1 MKNKKSY
8 IFWMILLLV
17 FLSLF
22 LYQNSFVSHHKAQKV
37 FENPLKED
45 ETIFVSIKDHN
56 FSLRK
61 KGFDSLTER
70 LRFWDY
76 DNKTGNV
83 FLKEPSLMPSKYTP
97 LVFVYDRGNDSFEK
111 QENVLPISSFPYFIY
126 QNNFELEVIDID
138 KEGTLYFHFQDKEMS
153 LEKGQI
159 YKTTFLDGLKVRT
172 ISIENFGLKKLN
184 QFKLFPEVEAEMK
197 REKERLKKEEELLKK
212 KNKAKEEKAK
222 KIIETKKGDS

>member
-1 MKNKKSY
+1 V
-8 IFWMILLLV
+8 LL

-22 LYQNSFVSHHKAQKV
+22 LYQNSFVSHHKSQKV

-61 KGFDSLTER
+61 KGFDSLTES
-70 LRFWDY
+70 LRFWNY

-83 FLKEPSLMPSKYTP
+83 FLKEQSLLPSEFTP

-111 QENVLPISSFPYFIY
+111 QENVLPISTFPYFIY
-126 QNNFELEVIDID
+126 QNNFELEIIDID
-138 KEGTLYFHFQDKEMS
+138 KEGTLYFHFQDKKLS
-153 LEKGQI
+153 LEKGQT
-159 YKTTFLDGLKVRT
+159 YKTLFLDGLKVRS

-184 QFKLFPEVEAEMK
+184 QFKLFPEVEAEIRK
-197 REKERLKKEEELLKK
+197 EKERIKKEEELLKK
-212 KNKAKEEKAK
+212 KNSEDEKTLK
-222 KIIETKKGDS
+222 NSEIKKGDS